1 MSTKNFGTILAIA
14 GAVAAV
20 AAVCFSISLN
30 PPSAVKAQ
38 ALDQQRLQGMQQM
51 DFAIKAYY
59 RTHQALPDQIGALEN
74 NGLMDRSNWKDP
86 VTHQPF
92 EYDLA
97 GKTSYRLCADFSA
110 ESEPDD
116 YPYGNDFRKHHK
128 GHDCFQ
134 LDVHGE

>member
-1 MSTKNFGTILAIA
+1 MSAKPFGTILAIA

-20 AAVCFSISLN
+20 AAVCVSISLN

-51 DFAIKAYY
+51 DYAIKAYY
-59 RTHQALPDQIGALEN
+59 RTHQALPDRIGALEN

-86 VTHQPF
+86 VTHQPY
-92 EYDLA
+92 EYGLVS
-97 GKTSYRLCADFSA
+97 KTSYQLCADFSA
-110 ESEPDD
+110 DSETDD
-116 YPYGNDFRKHHK
+116 HPYGNEFRKHRK

-134 LDVHGE
+134 VDVNGD

>member
-1 MSTKNFGTILAIA
+1 MNTKHLGRILAIA

-20 AAVCFSISLN
+20 AAVCVSIFLN

-59 RTHQALPDQIGALEN
+59 RTHQVLPDRIGTLEN
-74 NGLMDRSNWKDP
+74 NGLMDRSNWMDP
-86 VTHQPF
+86 VTHQPY
-92 EYDLA
+92 EYDLVS
-97 GKTSYRLCADFSA
+97 KTSYRLCADFSA
-110 ESEPDD
+110 DSEPGDH
-116 YPYGNDFRKHHK
+116 PYGTGFRKHHK

-134 LDVHGE
+134 VDVN

>member
-1 MSTKNFGTILAIA
+1 MSAKPFGTILAIA

-20 AAVCFSISLN
+20 AAVCVSISLN

-51 DFAIKAYY
+51 DYAIKAYY
-59 RTHQALPDQIGALEN
+59 RTHQALPDRIGALEN

-86 VTHQPF
+86 ITHQPY

-110 ESEPDD
+110 DSESDD
-116 YPYGNDFRKHHK
+116 HPYGNEFRKHRK

-134 LDVHGE
+134 VDVNGD

>member
-1 MSTKNFGTILAIA
+1 MILAIA

-20 AAVCFSISLN
+20 AAVCVSISLN

-59 RTHQALPDQIGALEN
+59 RTHQALPDRIGSLEN
-74 NGLMDRSNWKDP
+74 SGLMDRSNWKDP
-86 VTHQPF
+86 ITHQPY

-110 ESEPDD
+110 DSEPDD
-116 YPYGNDFRKHHK
+116 HPYGTGFRQHHK

-134 LDVHGE
+134 VDVNGD